1 MDSRPAIR
9 RRSVD
14 LPQPEGPT
22 KITNSLSSMSRSMP
36 LRTSTAPKDLRMLRS
51 FNPLIGCSSGGAQ
64 ADGGGAEPRAGD
76 PSGDGTDG
84 AGGFEPE
91 ASRAA
96 TQRRDRRANQ
106 LGRTLDFDRFGIEQ
120 EGQLIAGLVESAD

>member
-22 KITNSLSSMSRSMP
+22 KTTNSLSSMSRSMP
-36 LRTSTAPKDLRMLRS
+36 LRTSTAPKDFRILRS
-51 FNPLIGCSSGGAQ
+51 FNPLIGRSSRGVQ

-76 PSGDGTDG
+76 PGGDG
-84 AGGFEPE
+84 AGGAGRFEPE
-91 ASRAA
+91 AGRAA
-96 TQRRDRRANQ
+96 TQGDDRRA
-106 LGRTLDFDRFGIEQ
+106 DE
-120 EGQLIAGLVESAD
+120 